1 MPQKF
6 SSNGKFALS
15 KSLKVGI
22 LSGGSSSER
31 RISLRSG
38 RAVSHAL
45 TRAGFSPLKIDP
57 AEVALMERKL
67 SRIDVAF
74 LALHGTGGEDGQIQ
88 RYLEK
93 KRIPY
98 IGSNP
103 QGSLNAFDKSV
114 SKKCFAKEGIPT
126 PLSIEIRLSN
136 WKRRLSKFPPPFFIK
151 PPRDG
156 SSVGIFLV
164 EDLAESA
171 EKIRQALSQYDKL
184 LAEKKIFGR
193 EFTVGILGEKPLPV
207 IELIPKRS
215 FYDYRAKYTRG
226 MTEYLVPAPISK
238 ALSRRLQALALKVH
252 EALQLRDFSR
262 VDIMLD
268 SQGKPYVLEANSI
281 PGLTDLS
288 LLPKAARAAGISF
301 ESLCYRLVEWAH
313 QRNGFKKVVRNGKE
327 KA

>member
-15 KSLKVGI
+15 KSLRVGI

-31 RISLRSG
+31 KISLRSG
-38 RAVSHAL
+38 RAVYQAL
-45 TRAGFSPLKIDP
+45 RGAGFSLLKIDP
-57 AEVALMERKL
+57 AQAAIMVRKL

-74 LALHGTGGEDGQIQ
+74 LALHGAGGEDGEIQ

-98 IGSNP
+98 TGSNP
-103 QGSLNAFDKSV
+103 EGSRKAFDKGV
-114 SKKCFAKEGIPT
+114 AKRLFVKNGIPT
-126 PLSIEIRLSN
+126 PSSVEFSLSN
-136 WKRRLSKFPPPFFIK
+136 WEKRLSKVSVPFFVK
-151 PPRDG
+151 PLRDG

-171 EKIRQALSQYDKL
+171 DKIRQALSQYDKL
-184 LAEKKIFGR
+184 LAENKIFGR
-193 EFTVGILGEKPLPV
+193 EFTVGILGKKPLPV
-207 IELIPKRS
+207 IELVPKRS

-226 MTEYLVPAPISK
+226 MTKYLAPAPIAK
-238 ALSRRLQALALKVH
+238 VLSRRLQALALKVH
-252 EALQLRDFSR
+252 KALQLRDFSR
-262 VDIMLD
+262 VDIMVD
-268 SQGKPYVLEANSI
+268 SQNNPYVLEANSI

-313 QRNGFKKVVRNGKE
+313 QRNRLKKVVRNGKE